1 MDNIFDRLIRL
12 NIRLE
17 GALRV
22 AADRQSPE
30 AVDEAA
36 RTFEAMKPLF
46 AQLLTPA
53 AATEAGADEATT
65 VKCEEAVNAE
75 NDPEPEPDT
84 AAVPDAPVVESD
96 SEAEAEAEAEAKAP
110 ATAPAAGQH
119 TRTATDLRK
128 MFTLNDTFLFR
139 RELFGG
145 DNAEMTDT
153 LELIASMRS
162 LDEVEEYVY
171 DDLQWNP
178 EDDNV
183 SDFMCIVSNFFSRD

>member
-22 AADRQSPE
+22 AADRHSAE
-30 AVDEAA
+30 AVEEAVG
-36 RTFEAMKPLF
+36 TFEAMKPLF
-46 AQLLTPA
+46 AQLGSPEA
-53 AATEAGADEATT
+53 AAEATT
-65 VKCEEAVNAE
+65 VKCDEAVNGE
-75 NDPEPEPDT
+75 NDPDPEPDT
-84 AAVPDAPVVESD
+84 TAVPEAPVVESD
-96 SEAEAEAEAEAKAP
+96 SDAEAEAATAATAA
-110 ATAPAAGQH
+110 ATAPAPRRHSVA
-119 TRTATDLRK
+119 DLRK

-178 EDDNV
+178 EDENV
-183 SDFMCIVSNFFSRD
+183 RDFMGIVANFFSRD

>member
-36 RTFEAMKPLF
+36 RTFAAMKPLF
-46 AQLLTPA
+46 ARLGTPA
-53 AATEAGADEATT
+53 PATEAGTDAATT

-96 SEAEAEAEAEAKAP
+96 SEAEAEAPAP
-110 ATAPAAGQH
+110 TPAPAAGQR

-162 LDEVEEYVY
+162 IDEVEEYVY

-183 SDFMCIVSNFFSRD
+183 RDFMGLVSNFFSRN